1 MSALVELRR
10 ATKEF
15 RGVPAFKNV
24 DLTLEK
30 GEIHAIV
37 GENGAGKSTV
47 TKVLAG
53 VYPLTAGEMLLD
65 GKPVKLASPSEAL
78 ASGIAMVFQETNL
91 VPSMTVAQNIYL
103 GDEKF
108 FNRLRSL
115 YIQAQRFRCHSIST
129 STRWRRYPRSAPARS
144 RWSRSR
150 ARCTTMRASSSS
162 TSRPRRSRPRRSS
175 TSSILPGASRSR
187 A

>member
-1 MSALVELRR
+1 MSAFIELRG

-37 GENGAGKSTV
+37 GENGAGKSTL
-47 TKVLAG
+47 TKILAG

-65 GKPVKLASPSEAL
+65 GKPVKLASRSEAL

-91 VPSMTVAQNIYL
+91 VP
-103 GDEKF
+103 
-108 FNRLRSL
+108 
-115 YIQAQRFRCHSIST
+115 
-129 STRWRRYPRSAPARS
+129 
-144 RWSRSR
+144 
-150 ARCTTMRASSSS
+150 
-162 TSRPRRSRPRRSS
+162 
-175 TSSILPGASRSR
+175 
-187 A
+187 